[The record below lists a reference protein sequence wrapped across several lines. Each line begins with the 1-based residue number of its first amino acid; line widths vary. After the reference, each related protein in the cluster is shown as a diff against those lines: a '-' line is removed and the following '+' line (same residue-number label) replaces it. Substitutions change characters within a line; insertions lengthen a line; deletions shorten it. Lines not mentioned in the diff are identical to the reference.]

1 MISLF
6 NKIDYR
12 QNIKISSIGIEETDK
27 NLFAESKVTY
37 KTFN

>member
-1 MISLF
+1 MIFFF

-12 QNIKISSIGIEETDK
+12 QNITISIILQETDK